1 MEKLFDYY
9 LMKWTVLCSLVG
21 LLVGS
26 AVAFFLLG
34 LDEIIRFVRYE
45 ESYIYALPLAGL
57 VIGFAYHY
65 WGKEVVKGNN
75 LILEEINEPKK
86 PIPFIMAP
94 MVLLATWLTHF
105 FGGSVGREGTA
116 VQMGSAIAD
125 RFTFWFKL
133 NNEDRKILLML
144 GISAGFAAVFG
155 TPLAGAIFA
164 IEVMALGDI
173 RWKAFFPSIAV
184 AYIAH
189 FTCLEWDVFHT
200 EYHINVLPFMN
211 AVNLGWTAAAGVLF
225 GLCAYLFVFSGDV
238 FKKVFE
244 KYIAYAPLRPL
255 IGGFVIVIAVY
266 FLDTNIYN
274 SLGIDQIQLSFFVQ
288 SESHVFLVKLLLTT
302 FTLSAGF
309 KGGEV
314 TPLFFVG
321 AALGSALFAFL
332 PLPLDYL
339 AAIGFVAVFAAA
351 TNTPIACAIMG
362 IELFGMNSGIFM
374 GVACIAAYLC
384 SGKKGIFSSQISS
397 WAN

>member
-1 MEKLFDYY
+1 MEKLFNSY
-9 LMKWTVLCSLVG
+9 LVKWTVLCVAVG
-21 LLVGS
+21 LLVGC
-26 AVAFFLLG
+26 AVAIFLLG
-34 LDEIIRFVRYE
+34 LDEIIRFTRNEIV
-45 ESYIYALPLAGL
+45 YIYALPLAGL

-116 VQMGSAIAD
+116 VQMGSTIAD
-125 RFTFWFKL
+125 RFTIWFKL

-211 AVNLGWTAAAGVLF
+211 AVNLGWTASAGVLF
-225 GLCAYLFVFSGDV
+225 GLCAYLFVLSGDV
-238 FKKVFE
+238 FKNAFE

-255 IGGFVIVIAVY
+255 IGGIVMTGGGAQLRHMKQFVEYHTGMHCRIGSPNYHVSSSKDETKLTPILSTGVGLLMTYENKEEHVNSYQIPVVEPSVEIEDKPEVVIPIVEDIK
-266 FLDTNIYN
+266 
-274 SLGIDQIQLSFFVQ
+274 
-288 SESHVFLVKLLLTT
+288 EE
-302 FTLSAGF
+302 F
-309 KGGEV
+309 KQE
-314 TPLFFVG
+314 
-321 AALGSALFAFL
+321 
-332 PLPLDYL
+332 
-339 AAIGFVAVFAAA
+339 VAVEE
-351 TNTPIACAIMG
+351 N
-362 IELFGMNSGIFM
+362 E
-374 GVACIAAYLC
+374 
-384 SGKKGIFSSQISS
+384 KKKKF
-397 WAN
+397 